1 MTLSVLLAH
10 PLLLNFGSAPLI
22 VKSNL
27 PKDIIHHG
35 YFIAGHPGGKF
46 EEPELSGD
54 DRGELCRVVGHHQ
67 GSGECDVLPDTPGP
81 RPRHGAH
88 QLDTEVRQGVNVS
101 INLPG
106 ETSLCWSVPAWS
118 GCGGEGC

>member
-1 MTLSVLLAH
+1 MINDSVV
-10 PLLLNFGSAPLI
+10 FVSAPFIIELGLSKENTNLPATLI

-54 DRGELCRVVGHHQ
+54 DRGELGRVVGHHQ
-67 GSGECDVLPDTPGP
+67 GSGECDVLPDTAGA

-88 QLDTEVRQGVNVS
+88 ELGGD
-101 INLPG
+101 G
-106 ETSLCWSVPAWS
+106 ER
-118 GCGGEGC
+118 GER